1 MTDSRLPVGEPRRHF
16 RGPTGRRRR
25 RRAADARTSPP
36 VSRRP
41 SRRQARRRAR
51 RLMVM
56 ATVFLALLGVGAA
69 FAYRD
74 LNDNIASQDVDG
86 QLNADVR
93 PERKAPGAVNVLL
106 LGSDSRSG
114 ANREYGRDEGS
125 ARSDTAMVVHMANGR
140 RDASVISIPRDT
152 LVDRPACSTKSGVA
166 PAARAVMFNSA
177 YSTGGM
183 TCTVAT
189 VERLSGL
196 RMDHV
201 VEIDFTGFKK
211 LVDTLGGVRV
221 NVPQDI
227 RDPYSHV
234 HLSKG
239 TQRLNGEQALGLVR
253 TRHGIGDGSDLG
265 RIKLQQTFMKALITQ
280 IRSADLLTDPVR
292 LYRLLDD
299 LTSAITTDK
308 GLGSLSSL
316 ASFARSLDGL
326 DTDRV
331 DFRTLPV
338 APAPQDPNRVVPR
351 EPQANAVW
359 QALSADE
366 PLPAR
371 SEKGGQ
377 P

>member
-1 MTDSRLPVGEPRRHF
+1 MTDPRLAVREPRRH
-16 RGPTGRRRR
+16 RGT
-25 RRAADARTSPP
+25 
-36 VSRRP
+36 
-41 SRRQARRRAR
+41 R
-51 RLMVM
+51 RLMLM
-56 ATVFLALLGVGAA
+56 ATVFLTFLGAGGAL
-69 FAYRD
+69 AYQD

-86 QLNADVR
+86 QLNADAR
-93 PERKAPGAVNVLL
+93 PERKAPGALNVLL

-114 ANREYGRDEGS
+114 ANHVYGRDEGS
-125 ARSDTAMVVHMANGR
+125 ARSDTAMVVHMADGR

-152 LVDRPACSTKSGVA
+152 LVDRPACPTKSSVA

-177 YSTGGM
+177 YETGGM
-183 TCTVAT
+183 TCAVAT

-227 RDPYSHV
+227 RDPYSHA
-234 HLSKG
+234 HLAKG

-265 RIKLQQTFMKALITQ
+265 RIRLQQTFMKALITQ

-292 LYRLLDD
+292 LYRLLDG
-299 LTSAITTDK
+299 LTSALTTDK
-308 GLGSLSSL
+308 ALGSLSAL
-316 ASFARSLDGL
+316 TSFARSLDGL
-326 DTDRV
+326 DAGRV

-338 APAPQDPNRVVPR
+338 APAPQDPDRVVPR
-351 EPQANAVW
+351 QPQANAVW
-359 QALSADE
+359 RALRADR

-371 SEKGGQ
+371 SEEGGGQ
-377 P
+377 S